1 MLGHALP
8 TSKTHLWP
16 FLLNYSILFSLV
28 LCFQYRGLL
37 SGKNVF
43 RQWLEWP
50 GTGPTSKEMRSF
62 SGAVFKVILCEESS
76 PKSPPLLQKCD
87 PSLVQG
93 NMVSPWK
100 LNWVK
105 LNNLKVQL
113 LLITSF
119 RPQLLRNYNNN
130 KRSAEEL
137 KSNKGLAAGGGPDI
151 HLSAVVC
158 QPDEEEGGLLTRK
171 LE

>member
-1 MLGHALP
+1 M
-8 TSKTHLWP
+8 
-16 FLLNYSILFSLV
+16 YV
-28 LCFQYRGLL
+28 
-37 SGKNVF
+37 
-43 RQWLEWP
+43 WLDE
-50 GTGPTSKEMRSF
+50 GIGPTSKEMRSF
-62 SGAVFKVILCEESS
+62 SGAVFRVILCEESS
-76 PKSPPLLQKCD
+76 KSPPLLQKCD

-93 NMVSPWK
+93 KMVSPWK
-100 LNWVK
+100 LQVK

-119 RPQLLRNYNNN
+119 LPQLLRNYNNN
-130 KRSAEEL
+130 KCSAEDL

-171 LE
+171 LK

>member
-1 MLGHALP
+1 M
-8 TSKTHLWP
+8 
-16 FLLNYSILFSLV
+16 YV
-28 LCFQYRGLL
+28 
-37 SGKNVF
+37 
-43 RQWLEWP
+43 WLDE
-50 GTGPTSKEMRSF
+50 GIGPTSKEMRSF
-62 SGAVFKVILCEESS
+62 SGAVFRVILCEESS
-76 PKSPPLLQKCD
+76 KSPPLLQKCD

-93 NMVSPWK
+93 KMVSPWK
-100 LNWVK
+100 LQVK

-119 RPQLLRNYNNN
+119 LPQLLRNYNNN
-130 KRSAEEL
+130 KCSAEEL
-137 KSNKGLAAGGGPDI
+137 KSNKGFAAGGGPDI